1 MYVTHIR
8 DVQRMVVL
16 DFALLNKVIVNLTG
30 TSRTSI
36 FAWRG
41 SVSTS
46 HDKLISR
53 ALIYIEQI
61 ITAAPAMDIT
71 DVIDLMLYKAYATQ
85 YIDSTFSAAVKT
97 AFYAAI
103 YWNSSGTWAASV
115 STTNA
120 IDIGTYGILMGFL
133 KGINAIEIT
142 S

>member
-16 DFALLNKVIVNLTG
+16 DLGLLNKTLRNLTG
-30 TSRTSI
+30 TSTTSI
-36 FAWRG
+36 FAYRG
-41 SVSTS
+41 SEATP
-46 HDKLISR
+46 HDRLISR

-61 ITAAPAMDIT
+61 IAAAPAMDIT
-71 DVIDLMLYKAYATQ
+71 DVIDLLLNKAYATH

-120 IDIGTYGILMGFL
+120 IDIGVYGIFMGFL